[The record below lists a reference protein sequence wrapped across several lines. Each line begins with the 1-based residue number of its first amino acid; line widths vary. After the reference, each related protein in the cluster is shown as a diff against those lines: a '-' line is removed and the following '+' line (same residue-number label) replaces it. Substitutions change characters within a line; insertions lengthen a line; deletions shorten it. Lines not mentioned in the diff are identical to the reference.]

1 MNAMTSS
8 KNSGILLI
16 TALVAA
22 ILFAVYYY
30 VLTPKLDEVEAKEN
44 NLSTLHEEMANL
56 QQQLDQAAQSQQM
69 SVSNELVL
77 RKKVPPMRAIEKV
90 LADVEEIEEITGTR
104 IESISFNNYDS
115 LVSDSTIQDV
125 NAPQEEAEQPTTETT
140 EETPTEEQA
149 TTEALPVSS
158 IAKESLPPALKLV
171 TFEIQ
176 ILALD
181 MKSLHNYLEEIE
193 KLERVM
199 KIDTVSIKLPGE
211 EDVLQEDGDSTVQAT
226 VQITTFYYDGDN

>member
-1 MNAMTSS
+1 MNTMTSS
-8 KNSGILLI
+8 KNSAVLLI

-30 VLTPKLDEVEAKEN
+30 VLTPKLDEVEAKEIN
-44 NLSTLHEEMANL
+44 VSALHEEMANL

-69 SVSNELVL
+69 SVSNELLL

-90 LADVEEIEEITGTR
+90 LADIEEIEEITGTR

-125 NAPQEEAEQPTTETT
+125 NAPKEEVEQPPAETT

-149 TTEALPVSS
+149 TTEELPVST
-158 IAKESLPPALKLV
+158 ITKETLPPALKLV

-181 MKSLHNYLEEIE
+181 KKSLHNYLEEIE

-199 KIDTVSIKLPGE
+199 KIDTVSIQLPGE
-211 EDVLQEDGDSTVQAT
+211 EDVLQEDGDSTVKAT

>member
-1 MNAMTSS
+1 MTSS
-8 KNSGILLI
+8 KNSGILLV

-30 VLTPKLDEVEAKEN
+30 VLTPKLDEVEAKETA
-44 NLSTLHEEMANL
+44 LSTLRQDIANL
-56 QQQLDQAAQSQQM
+56 QQQLDQATLSQQM
-69 SVSNELVL
+69 FASNDLVL

-90 LADVEEIEEITGTR
+90 LADVGEIEEITGTR
-104 IESISFNNYDS
+104 MESISFNNYDS

-125 NAPQEEAEQPTTETT
+125 NAPQEEVEQPSAEDTNNTTT
-140 EETPTEEQA
+140 EEQEKM
-149 TTEALPVSS
+149 EALPVST

-181 MKSLHNYLEEIE
+181 MESLHNYLEEIE
-193 KLERVM
+193 KLERIM
-199 KIDTVSIKLPGE
+199 KIDTVSIQLPGE
-211 EDVLQEDGDSTVQAT
+211 EDVLKEDGDPTVEAT

>member
-1 MNAMTSS
+1 MTSS

-30 VLTPKLDEVEAKEN
+30 VLTPKLDEVEVKETA
-44 NLSTLHEEMANL
+44 LSTLRQDIDNL

-90 LADVEEIEEITGTR
+90 LSDVEEIEEITGTR

-125 NAPQEEAEQPTTETT
+125 NAPQEEAEQPPAETT
-140 EETPTEEQA
+140 DDAPTEEQEE
-149 TTEALPVSS
+149 TETLPVST

-193 KLERVM
+193 KLERIM

-211 EDVLQEDGDSTVQAT
+211 EDVLQEDADPTVNAT
-226 VQITTFYYDGDN
+226 VQITTFYYEGEK